1 MSAYVPIR
9 ELVKGGSL
17 PTGVR
22 EGFLIMLRAYFDDSG
37 THSSSEVVVIGGLVG
52 TCAQWD
58 GFEAQWAAKLAE
70 PLPGKPPLSS
80 FHLSACNA
88 CDDEFTGY
96 SRAESDAVIHD
107 FRQIII
113 DAAVIATAF
122 GADRRAWDE
131 FIVGPASERFG
142 DPVSA
147 CVERCL
153 AECFAIASP
162 HPEGERIAVWFDW
175 GIKSNRLQ
183 EIAARFALPLMRPRI
198 VSVNF
203 AHVIDVLPLQ
213 GADIVATESY
223 WHAIEWLK
231 LGDAALPRAHLRHYT
246 ANTYYESSILDREAI
261 AKLPS
266 LPLDEEPS

>member
-1 MSAYVPIR
+1 MGHPV
-9 ELVKGGSL
+9 LLGGDGS
-17 PTGVR
+17 R
-22 EGFLIMLRAYFDDSG
+22 EGLLIMLRAYFDDSG
-37 THSSSEVVVIGGLVG
+37 THKNSEVVVIGGLIG

-70 PLPGKPPLSS
+70 PLPGKPRLSR

-107 FRQIII
+107 FRQITI

-122 GADRRAWDE
+122 AVDRRAWDE
-131 FIVGPASERFG
+131 FIVGAARERFG

-153 AECFAIASP
+153 LECINIPDS
-162 HPEGERIAVWFDW
+162 HPQGDRVAVWFDW

-183 EIAARFALPLMRPRI
+183 EICDRFAYPMLRPRI

-203 AHVIDVLPLQ
+203 AHVVDVLPLQ
-213 GADIVATESY
+213 GADIVATEAY

-231 LGDAALPRAHLRHYT
+231 LGDAATPRAHLRHYT
-246 ANTYYESSILDREAI
+246 ANTYYESSILDREMI
-261 AKLPS
+261 EKLPS
-266 LPLDEEPS
+266 LPDEGEP